1 MALPWGAFVVPC
13 DQGCRASGTGRA
25 SVLKRQGMM
34 PGPLQEQRPA
44 ESHAAYRYYAARL
57 ARKAAS
63 GREPEAT
70 GVQGR
75 ELLT

>member
-13 DQGCRASGTGRA
+13 DQGS
-25 SVLKRQGMM
+25 
-34 PGPLQEQRPA
+34 PGLGNGAGVCAETTRDDARPIQEQRPA

-63 GREPEAT
+63 GEEPEVTRVPRPGAS
-70 GVQGR
+70 
-75 ELLT
+75 

>member
-1 MALPWGAFVVPC
+1 MALPRVAFAVPC

-44 ESHAAYRYYAARL
+44 ESHAAYRYYAARQ

-63 GREPEAT
+63 SGELTPPESRY
-70 GVQGR
+70 R
-75 ELLT
+75 ELPE